1 MARNE
6 SYTIGI
12 DVDLKSSSRGLEHLE
27 QAAKRAQAAIV
38 NLRKDIQNLAG
49 SGAAGKTNVLAA
61 AGLSDDSAAKLSA
74 NVKAYKDA
82 SAAVRALGQSY
93 EKLANVDPSAATKG
107 MVSALNAM
115 QEALRSITPLDAR
128 RLEML
133 QATIPLMSQAAR
145 ATREQAQAEKAL
157 EQAKQAALRTEQT
170 QLSVQ
175 NQLTASQRAAA
186 RGLETSAY
194 AAQRAASYYGVFSA
208 TLAALPAMTV
218 KNAAT
223 QERAFA
229 DVIRTTQES
238 AGALEGLRLQYQQMS
253 TEIPIAFEELSRIG
267 TLGAQM
273 DVSKDKLDEFSSAVG
288 SFAAITGETADSTA
302 LAFGRLQN
310 MLGGNLK
317 ESAAGAGDGFSILAS
332 QVAEL
337 GAKSVSTEK
346 EVLATAQAI
355 ATTGTRIGF
364 SQDEVLGYAAA
375 LASIK
380 IPPEWARGS
389 FQRLTS
395 KINSV
400 VAEGGEALDRYAQQI
415 GVTAQEFDELWRSD
429 PAKVLQEIY
438 ESLAALDSVAQTSA
452 LHELGIKATRDVEF
466 VGRLSANYDLLAKAI
481 DDAGE
486 ASKNSD
492 FLDNSVAIIA
502 DTFEGTI
509 QRMQNSINNLL
520 ANSGSSLL
528 LPLKLV
534 AETINRIAQGL
545 DALPTGLKA
554 FVGAVAAVG
563 AVRLAIQGLSLA
575 AVGFLGNIAQTR
587 RELGA
592 LGLTGTNSLQNVA
605 QAYRIATGEAVKLQA
620 ATRGVAQANL
630 AAGASGAASGLGQ
643 MTAAAKGA
651 TGAMGLLRG
660 GLGTVMGV
668 FGGPWGLAITAG
680 ITALSV
686 LSESMSETSQRS
698 EEFARSLEAVGGRDA
713 LWEAI
718 KRDSVE
724 AAKGTQ
730 TAVTELAAIY
740 ERAGSSTDE
749 NTDASKLWITTQGE
763 VVTAAQAVAS
773 QLETNTLVM
782 GKNTQEVL
790 FNALKQS
797 EAFKDVSTESAKAL
811 TEMGFNLTE
820 LVKIS
825 SGEGGAKA
833 ADEYINKYIETLE
846 ARQSE
851 IPKITRLQGRA
862 ASGDAVADPEEYKR
876 IQAQIDALKAL
887 QGAYGDV
894 SAEIEQAAAQ
904 SILMGQGFE
913 EGAEAAD
920 GAAEA
925 LDEVGGNAFDAA
937 ENLKDLNDAFH
948 ETIDAAFGVTNAT
961 AGVYKA
967 LDDLATS
974 VAENGSYF
982 GPDSPGGRANL
993 DALNS
998 YLDAVVDLATQQA
1011 QEAGLTIEETT
1022 QYIAE
1027 QVQWAIDDLSSQGY
1041 DLSGVQ
1047 GAIDQTQNIL
1057 GQTLSGPD
1065 VDDSRLTTRLNDMQQ
1080 KASTAASNIARDL
1093 QAAEAFLT
1101 RLGGVGRAAAGV
1113 LANVRN
1119 ASGSRGGWGA
1129 GLRPGAA
1136 VAAARIGAGG
1146 VGAGRGRLPG
1156 IGSALGGYRG
1166 TPAPSRGGGGGGG
1179 GGRGSRGGSGGSSPR
1194 SSRSSSPRPSR
1205 ESQNADRE
1213 AKKKTKSAAELFEDF
1228 LSRLSRAMNKAVEQ
1242 WWKSTTATDAY
1253 HKQLNSMRKSI
1264 KDTRDKMEDLR
1275 KTNERLTQDIRESQV
1290 ALADAR
1296 HFNSI
1301 ARKYG
1306 DALRTQQ
1313 TQADID
1319 KALLDIQEKRQEIAK
1334 NEAEVNSL
1342 QKGMFAL
1349 RGYTDAA
1356 IENRAA
1362 LKQLQSTMVE
1372 MVEAYAAQ
1380 GHSTQE
1386 VERYA
1391 RQLKQEFI
1399 QQATQMG
1406 FNQQE
1411 VTELSGGFDSLTR
1424 AIRDTPRVVDVDTGD
1439 RGTVR
1444 QTQDRIDGIHG
1455 HPVTMPVTADTTPFY
1470 NAVNNAAN
1478 YARATLAQATTYGR
1492 TYSYTFR
1499 GGAGNYRTR
1508 RSSGFNRSH
1517 YPGLFAG
1524 GPIDGFASGGRL
1536 PGYRPA
1542 NSKHDNLIGFAEGGK
1557 PVGLQSGEWVISQ
1570 AAVKHYGDGFMKA
1583 VNERKLN
1590 LTPAPQA
1597 APSVDMREVDLSP
1610 RSINAIGRAVSATV
1624 VLEGQ
1629 HIAAASNRATSVY
1642 NTRGGF

>member
-49 SGAAGKTNVLAA
+49 SGAAGKANVLAA

-208 TLAALPAMTV
+208 TMAALPALAV

-253 TEIPIAFEELSRIG
+253 TEIPIAFEEMSRIG

-273 DVSKDKLDEFSSAVG
+273 DVAKDKLDEFSYAVG

-317 ESAAGAGDGFSILAS
+317 ESAAGAGDGFAILAS

-492 FLDNSVAIIA
+492 FLDNSVAVIA

-686 LSESMSETSQRS
+686 LSESMSETSRRS
-698 EEFARSLEAVGGRDA
+698 EQFAASLEAVGGRTA
-713 LWEAI
+713 LWDAI
-718 KRDSVE
+718 KRDSLE
-724 AAKGTQ
+724 AARGTQ
-730 TAVTELAAIY
+730 TAVTELSTLY
-740 ERAGSSTDE
+740 DRAGSATDA

-763 VVTAAQAVAS
+763 VVTAAQAVAN

-782 GKNTQEVL
+782 GKNTQQVI
-790 FNALKQS
+790 FDALKQS
-797 EAFKDVSTESAKAL
+797 EAFKDISTKTAQAL
-811 TEMGFNLTE
+811 ADQGFSLTE
-820 LVKIS
+820 LIAKS
-825 SGEGGAKA
+825 SGTGGKA
-833 ADEYINKYIETLE
+833 AADAYIDAYIETLSVRS
-846 ARQSE
+846 RQLNE
-851 IPKITRLQGRA
+851 KIATTFTGANLQGQPDWPEYQAVQDQIA
-862 ASGDAVADPEEYKR
+862 ALE
-876 IQAQIDALKAL
+876 ALKSS
-887 QGAYGDV
+887 YGDV
-894 SAEIEQAAAQ
+894 TAEIEQAAAQ

-913 EGAEAAD
+913 EGAAAAD
-920 GAAEA
+920 EAAEA

-937 ENLKDLNDAFH
+937 ENLKDLNNAFH

-1022 QYIAE
+1022 QYIAG

-1057 GQTLSGPD
+1057 GQTLTGPD

-1119 ASGSRGGWGA
+1119 ASGSSGGWGA
-1129 GLRPGAA
+1129 GLRLGAA
-1136 VAAARIGAGG
+1136 VAAART
-1146 VGAGRGRLPG
+1146 GAGRGRLPG

-1179 GGRGSRGGSGGSSPR
+1179 GRGGSGGSSPR

-1205 ESQNADRE
+1205 QSQNADRE

-1275 KTNERLTQDIRESQV
+1275 KSNERLTQDIRESQV

-1342 QKGMFAL
+1342 QKGLFAL

-1424 AIRDTPRVVDVDTGD
+1424 AIRDTPRVVDIDTGD

-1478 YARATLAQATTYGR
+1478 YARATLAQSTTYGR
-1492 TYSYTFR
+1492 TNLSSFR
-1499 GGAGNYRTR
+1499 LGSGVYRPN
-1508 RSSGFNRSH
+1508 RSSDFNRSH

-1542 NSKHDNLIGFAEGGK
+1542 NSKHDNLVGFAEGGK

-1590 LTPAPQA
+1590 LTPA
-1597 APSVDMREVDLSP
+1597 APEAPRVDMREVDLSP

>member
-1 MARNE
+1 M
-6 SYTIGI
+6 
-12 DVDLKSSSRGLEHLE
+12 
-27 QAAKRAQAAIV
+27 
-38 NLRKDIQNLAG
+38 
-49 SGAAGKTNVLAA
+49 LAA

-82 SAAVRALGQSY
+82 SAAVRALGKSY

-400 VAEGGEALDRYAQQI
+400 VAEGGEKLDRYAQQI
-415 GVTAQEFDELWRSD
+415 GVTAQEFDQLWRSD

-686 LSESMSETSQRS
+686 LSESMSESSRQS
-698 EEFARSLEAVGGRDA
+698 EQFAASLEAVGGRTA
-713 LWEAI
+713 LWDAI
-718 KRDSVE
+718 KQDSLE
-724 AAKGTQ
+724 AARGTQ
-730 TAVTELAAIY
+730 TAVTELSTLY
-740 ERAGSSTDE
+740 DRAGSATDA

-763 VVTAAQAVAS
+763 VVTAAQAVAN

-782 GKNTQEVL
+782 GKNTQQVI
-790 FNALKQS
+790 FDALKQS
-797 EAFKDVSTESAKAL
+797 EAFKDISTKTAQAL
-811 TEMGFNLTE
+811 TDQGFSLTE
-820 LVKIS
+820 LIAKS
-825 SGEGGAKA
+825 SGTGGKA
-833 ADEYINKYIETLE
+833 AADAYIDAYIETLSVRSRE
-846 ARQSE
+846 LNEKVATTFTGSN
-851 IPKITRLQGRA
+851 IQGQPDSAELKAVKDQIA
-862 ASGDAVADPEEYKR
+862 ALE
-876 IQAQIDALKAL
+876 ALKSS
-887 QGAYGDV
+887 YGDV
-894 SAEIEQAAAQ
+894 TAEIEQAAAQ

-913 EGAEAAD
+913 EGAAAAD

-1166 TPAPSRGGGGGGG
+1166 TPAPSRGGGGGGGG

-1590 LTPAPQA
+1590 LAPAPQA